1 MIEPPD
7 IKEDILRA
15 VPRLR
20 AFAISLTGNI
30 DQADDLVQEAI
41 VRGLSHLDSF
51 TPGTN
56 MQAWLFTILRNQFH
70 TGYRKRRREVEDPDG
85 QYAAKLAAAPTQDAY
100 INLKDLG
107 TALLQIPV
115 EQREAVLLVAGGIS
129 YEEAAQICGVAIG
142 TIKSRVNRAR
152 HALAERLSIADTED
166 IGIDRV
172 MKAAVPAT

>member
-41 VRGLSHLDSF
+41 VRGLSHLNKF

-56 MQAWLFTILRNQFH
+56 MQAWLLTILRNQFH
-70 TGYRKRRREVEDPDG
+70 TAYRKRRREVEDPDG
-85 QYAAKLAAAPTQDAY
+85 TYAARLAMAPAQNGHLD
-100 INLKDLG
+100 LEDLG
-107 TALLQIPV
+107 LPCCGSLSSSARLFCWSRVGSATRRRRKSAAWRSARSRAGSTAP
-115 EQREAVLLVAGGIS
+115 APVLLS
-129 YEEAAQICGVAIG
+129 YL
-142 TIKSRVNRAR
+142 
-152 HALAERLSIADTED
+152 ALSTRRTSEQTVS
-166 IGIDRV
+166 
-172 MKAAVPAT
+172 

>member
-1 MIEPPD
+1 MISPPD
-7 IKEDILRA
+7 VKADILEA
-15 VPRLR
+15 VPHLR
-20 AFAISLTGNI
+20 AFAISLTG
-30 DQADDLVQEAI
+30 DLDRADDLVQEAI

-166 IGIDRV
+166 IGVDRV